1 MSHALN
7 VSSVALLKLLE
18 FKYYQCR
25 ILPCLPLSGHYIGY
39 TSQLWL
45 IHQLNWLWLTC
56 GAYYEHV
63 NMKLAEFGLANLQKW
78 TNLHLNISKLEKR
91 HALKTN
97 LWPVLPLKHLCYSL
111 QNKACS
117 PLKLGVLNSRQSETC
132 FFPETNILSHTTFMI
147 QLHNLFEI
155 YQSWKIGRQF
165 IQRNLYFALNWW
177 LRKVPTRFFPHPN
190 LILLEVVPM
199 VHTELNRLYT

>member
-63 NMKLAEFGLANLQKW
+63 NMKLDEFGLANLQKW

-132 FFPETNILSHTTFMI
+132 FFPETNILSHTAFMI
-147 QLHNLFEI
+147 QLQKLFEI
-155 YQSWKIGRQF
+155 YQSWKLEDNLFKETCILPLIDDCVKYQPVSSLIQTWYYLKLYQWF
-165 IQRNLYFALNWW
+165 IHN
-177 LRKVPTRFFPHPN
+177 
-190 LILLEVVPM
+190 
-199 VHTELNRLYT
+199 